1 MAVSSAVP
9 LSAHVTAGQQVGTG
23 GYEVLQGIKRA
34 GPTGWA
40 QVYPF
45 FVNEAAY
52 YKEFD
57 PSKGIAMMLAHR
69 VRQGPPGTRW
79 A

>member
-1 MAVSSAVP
+1 M
-9 LSAHVTAGQQVGTG
+9 
-23 GYEVLQGIKRA
+23 
-34 GPTGWA
+34 
-40 QVYPF
+40 YPF

-69 VRQGPPGTRW
+69 VRQGSSGYSMAQHSRDCDYSPPDCCLGAWSSFRALCWQVEKTLE
-79 A
+79 ALVKHN

>member
-9 LSAHVTAGQQVGTG
+9 LSARVTAAQQVGTG